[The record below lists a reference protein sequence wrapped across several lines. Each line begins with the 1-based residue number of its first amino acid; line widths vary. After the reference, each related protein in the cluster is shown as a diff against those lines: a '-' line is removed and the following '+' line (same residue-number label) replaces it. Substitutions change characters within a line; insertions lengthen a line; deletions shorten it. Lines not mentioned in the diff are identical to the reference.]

1 MTNGHLNTQSLRQYW
16 EAISDLYNLC
26 GQVSVHEGDVTFWA
40 NSVRNNA
47 KSLADSLKYL
57 ERELDKRELAE
68 REQAERELAERTE
81 SIVKEVA

>member
-1 MTNGHLNTQSLRQYW
+1 MNNGHLNTNALKQYW
-16 EAISDLYNLC
+16 ESISDLYNLC

-68 REQAERELAERTE
+68 REQAERELAAR
-81 SIVKEVA
+81 SQAIVTEVA

>member
-1 MTNGHLNTQSLRQYW
+1 MTNGQLNTQSLRQYW

-47 KSLADSLKYL
+47 KSLADAMKHL

-68 REQAERELAERTE
+68 RSE